1 MASAVTESPETD
13 NFALYPELKHL
24 LRALQM
30 CQGFGL
36 YFARCNT
43 VSLRNE
49 LVATL
54 KAKLNKPI
62 IELPLNPEND
72 IFIDAQM
79 TELLANA
86 SDDAV
91 VFIYDL
97 EKLFYLKDRHVIQEL
112 NWRRGF
118 YGRSNHPIVFWL
130 PEFLLTEI
138 VNEAPDFADWRS
150 GLYEFSLSQSEQLS
164 LMDSTWQ
171 SAKEKFVEQLSL
183 GEKQR
188 WIVNIQNLLAELAEQ
203 KSSKTKG
210 DLLNRLGRLYG
221 SLGDYGQAL
230 LCYQQ
235 ALQISQDIGDK
246 KGESTALNN
255 ISLIYLDKGDY
266 DTALYYLTQT
276 LEIDRELGNK
286 QGDGATLNNLSRVY
300 DAKGEYDI
308 ALHYLAQSL
317 QITKDGGDKQGEG
330 AILNNLA
337 GIAHVKGDYDTAL
350 DYLMQSLQIAQDI
363 GDKQGVGIT
372 LNNISQIYKVKGDY
386 DTALQHLTQS
396 LRIRQEI
403 GDKQGEGATFNN
415 ISQIYMDQGDYDTA
429 LHYLTQAL
437 QLSQNIGDKS
447 VECITLFNIGHIHR
461 QHNEQQQALAIWL
474 KAYKIAKQIG
484 STKELQALDKL
495 AKDLGGEGLAYWEA
509 LGQSASKA

>member
-1 MASAVTESPETD
+1 MASTVTESSATD
-13 NFALYPELKHL
+13 SFVLYPELKHL

-36 YFARCNT
+36 YFVRCNT

-79 TELLANA
+79 TELLADA

-97 EKLFYLKDRHVIQEL
+97 EKLFYLKDRYVIQEL

-138 VNEAPDFADWRS
+138 VNNAPDFADWRS
-150 GLYEFSLSQSEQLS
+150 GLYEFSLSQSERLD

-171 SAKEKFVEQLSL
+171 SANENFVEQLSL

-188 WIVNIQNLLAELAEQ
+188 WIVNIQNLLAEIAGQEA
-203 KSSKTKG
+203 SKTKI
-210 DLLNRLGRLYG
+210 DLLNRLGLLYH
-221 SLGDYGQAL
+221 SLGDYAQAL
-230 LCYQQ
+230 LCYQQVLQISPDIGDKQGEGVALNNLASTTYAKGDHDTALQYLMQSLQISQEIGDKQGESTTLNNLATTAYAKGDYDTALQCLTQ

-246 KGESTALNN
+246 
-255 ISLIYLDKGDY
+255 
-266 DTALYYLTQT
+266 
-276 LEIDRELGNK
+276 
-286 QGDGATLNNLSRVY
+286 
-300 DAKGEYDI
+300 
-308 ALHYLAQSL
+308 
-317 QITKDGGDKQGEG
+317 QGEG
-330 AILNNLA
+330 
-337 GIAHVKGDYDTAL
+337 
-350 DYLMQSLQIAQDI
+350 SR
-363 GDKQGVGIT
+363 
-372 LNNISQIYKVKGDY
+372 LNNISQIYDTQGDY
-386 DTALQHLTQS
+386 DTALQCLTQA

-403 GDKQGEGATFNN
+403 GDKQGEGTTLNNLATTA
-415 ISQIYMDQGDYDTA
+415 YAKGDYDTA
-429 LHYLTQAL
+429 LQCLTQAL
-437 QLSQNIGDKS
+437 QISQNIGDKRGEGTTLNNIS
-447 VECITLFNIGHIHR
+447 QIHQAKGDYGTALQYLTQALHIRQDIGDKPGECTTLFNIGYIHR
-461 QHNEQQQALAIWL
+461 QHNDPHQAQSTWL
-474 KAYKIAKQIG
+474 KAYHIAKQIG
-484 STKELQALDKL
+484 LAEGLQKLDKL

-509 LGQSASKA
+509 LSQSTPKA

>member
-1 MASAVTESPETD
+1 MASAVTESPVTD

-62 IELPLNPEND
+62 IELALNPEND

-112 NWRRGF
+112 NWRRSF

-164 LMDSTWQ
+164 LMASTWQ
-171 SAKEKFVEQLSL
+171 SANENFVEQLSL
-183 GEKQR
+183 SEKQR
-188 WIVNIQNLLAELAEQ
+188 WIINLQNLLAELAGQ
-203 KSSKTKG
+203 KPSKTKI
-210 DLLNRLGRLYG
+210 DLLNRLGRLYD
-221 SLGDYGQAL
+221 SLGDYDQAL
-230 LCYQQ
+230 LCYRQ

-246 KGESTALNN
+246 KGEGTVLNN

-266 DTALYYLTQT
+266 DTALHYLTQT
-276 LEIDRELGNK
+276 LEIDHELGNK
-286 QGDGATLNNLSRVY
+286 QGDGATLNNLSRIY
-300 DAKGEYDI
+300 EAKGDYDT
-308 ALHYLAQSL
+308 ALHYLTQSL
-317 QITKDGGDKQGEG
+317 QITQDGGDKQGEG

-337 GIAHVKGDYDTAL
+337 GIASVKGDYDTAL
-350 DYLMQSLQIAQDI
+350 DYLMQSLQVTQDI

-386 DTALQHLTQS
+386 DTGLQHLTQS

-403 GDKQGEGATFNN
+403 GDKQGESVTLNN
-415 ISQIYMDQGDYDTA
+415 ISQICMAQGDYDTA
-429 LHYLTQAL
+429 LYYLTQAL
-437 QLSQNIGDKS
+437 RISQDIGDQS
-447 VECITLFNIGHIHR
+447 VECIALFNIGHIHR
-461 QHNEQQQALAIWL
+461 QHNEQQQALASWL

-484 STKELQALDKL
+484 SAQELQALDKL
-495 AKDLGGEGLAYWEA
+495 AKKLGGEGLAYWEA
-509 LGQSASKA
+509 LSQSASKA

>member
-1 MASAVTESPETD
+1 MASIVPESSKTD

-43 VSLRNE
+43 VSLRND

-62 IELPLNPEND
+62 IELALNPEND

-130 PEFLLTEI
+130 PEFLLAEI

-150 GLYEFSLSQSEQLS
+150 GLYEFSLSQSEQLD

-171 SAKEKFVEQLSL
+171 SANENFVEQLSL
-183 GEKQR
+183 SEKQR
-188 WIVNIQNLLAELAEQ
+188 WIVNLQNLLAELAEQ
-203 KSSKTKG
+203 GPSNTKG
-210 DLLNRLGRLYG
+210 DLLNRLGLLYK
-221 SLGDYGQAL
+221 SLGDYGRAL

-235 ALQISQDIGDK
+235 ALQISQGIGDKQGEGVRLNNISQIYDAQGDYDTALQYLTQALQVSQDIGDK
-246 KGESTALNN
+246 KGEGTILNNLSGIAHTKGDDDTALHYLMQSLQISQDIGDKQGEGVRLNN
-255 ISLIYLDKGDY
+255 ISLIYDAQGDY
-266 DTALYYLTQT
+266 GTALHYLAQA
-276 LEIDRELGNK
+276 LQIRQDIGDK
-286 QGDGATLNNLSRVY
+286 QGEGVTLNNL
-300 DAKGEYDI
+300 ATIAHTKGGYGT
-308 ALHYLAQSL
+308 ALQYLAQSL
-317 QITKDGGDKQGEG
+317 QISQGIGDKQGEG
-330 AILNNLA
+330 
-337 GIAHVKGDYDTAL
+337 T
-350 DYLMQSLQIAQDI
+350 S
-363 GDKQGVGIT
+363 
-372 LNNISQIYKVKGDY
+372 LNNISQIYM
-386 DTALQHLTQS
+386 A
-396 LRIRQEI
+396 
-403 GDKQGEGATFNN
+403 
-415 ISQIYMDQGDYDTA
+415 QGDYDTA
-429 LHYLTQAL
+429 LPYLTQAL
-437 QLSQNIGDKS
+437 QISQNIGDKS
-447 VECITLFNIGHIHR
+447 GECVALINIGHIHH
-461 QHNEQQQALAIWL
+461 QHNEQPQAQSTWL

-484 STKELQALDKL
+484 SAQELQALDKL
-495 AKDLGGEGLAYWEA
+495 AKKLGGEGLAYWEA
-509 LGQSASKA
+509 LSQLAPKA

>member
-1 MASAVTESPETD
+1 MASTVTESPPTD

-62 IELPLNPEND
+62 IELALNPEND

-150 GLYEFSLSQSEQLS
+150 GLYEFSLSQSEQLD
-164 LMDSTWQ
+164 LMNSAWQ
-171 SAKEKFVEQLSL
+171 SANENFVEQLSL
-183 GEKQR
+183 SEKQR
-188 WIVNIQNLLAELAEQ
+188 WIVNIQNLLAELAGQEP
-203 KSSKTKG
+203 SKTKN
-210 DLLNRLGRLYG
+210 DLLNRLGRLYH
-221 SLGDYGQAL
+221 SLGDCDQAL
-230 LCYQQ
+230 SCYQET
-235 ALQISQDIGDK
+235 LKSSLDIGDK
-246 KGESTALNN
+246 QGEGTALNN

-266 DTALYYLTQT
+266 DTAEHYLMQT
-276 LEIDRELGNK
+276 LEIDRELGYK
-286 QGDGATLNNLSRVY
+286 QGDGSTLNNLSRIY
-300 DAKGEYDI
+300 EA
-308 ALHYLAQSL
+308 
-317 QITKDGGDKQGEG
+317 
-330 AILNNLA
+330 
-337 GIAHVKGDYDTAL
+337 KGDYDTAL
-350 DYLMQSLQIAQDI
+350 HYLTQSLQITQDGGDKPGVGAILNNLSQIYMTQGDYDSALHYLMQSLQISQDI
-363 GDKQGVGIT
+363 DNKVGVGVT

-386 DTALQHLTQS
+386 NTALQQLMQA

-403 GDKQGEGATFNN
+403 GDKQGEVSTLNN
-415 ISQIYMDQGDYDTA
+415 ISQIYMAQGDYDTA
-429 LHYLTQAL
+429 LHYLTQA
-437 QLSQNIGDKS
+437 QQISQNIGDETS
-447 VECITLFNIGHIHR
+447 ECIVLFNIGHIHR
-461 QHNEQQQALAIWL
+461 RHNDLQQAQSTWL
-474 KAYKIAKQIG
+474 KAYKIAKQI
-484 STKELQALDKL
+484 SSAQVLRALDKL
-495 AKDLGGEGLAYWEA
+495 AKDLDGEGLAYWEA
-509 LGQSASKA
+509 LSQSASKS

>member
-1 MASAVTESPETD
+1 MASIVVESPATD
-13 NFALYPELKHL
+13 NFALFPELKHL

-36 YFARCNT
+36 YFVRCNT

-54 KAKLNKPI
+54 KTKLNKPI

-79 TELLANA
+79 TELLADA

-97 EKLFYLKDRHVIQEL
+97 EKLFYLKDRYVIQEL

-138 VNEAPDFADWRS
+138 VNNAPDFADWRS
-150 GLYEFSLSQSEQLS
+150 GLYEFSLSQSERLD

-171 SAKEKFVEQLSL
+171 SANENFVEQLSL

-188 WIVNIQNLLAELAEQ
+188 WIVNIQNLLAELAGQEP
-203 KSSKTKG
+203 SKIKDG
-210 DLLNRLGRLYG
+210 LLDRLGQLYE
-221 SLGDYGQAL
+221 SLGDYDQAL
-230 LCYQQ
+230 SCYQQ

-246 KGESTALNN
+246 QGMGITLNN
-255 ISLIYLDKGDY
+255 ISQIYQAKGDY
-266 DTALYYLTQT
+266 DTALHYLTQT

-286 QGDGATLNNLSRVY
+286 KDDGATLNNISLIYS
-300 DAKGEYDI
+300 AKG
-308 ALHYLAQSL
+308 
-317 QITKDGGDKQGEG
+317 
-330 AILNNLA
+330 N
-337 GIAHVKGDYDTAL
+337 YDTAL
-350 DYLMQSLQIAQDI
+350 QYLTQAMQISRDI
-363 GDKQGVGIT
+363 GDKRGEGVT
-372 LNNISQIYKVKGDY
+372 LNNISQIYQAKGDYGTALQYLTQSLQICKDSGNKAGVSATLNNISQIYQAIGGYDIALQYLTQTLQITQEIGDKRGEGTTLNNISQIHQAKGDY
-386 DTALQHLTQS
+386 DTALQ
-396 LRIRQEI
+396 
-403 GDKQGEGATFNN
+403 
-415 ISQIYMDQGDYDTA
+415 
-429 LHYLTQAL
+429 YLTQAL
-437 QLSQNIGDKS
+437 HIRQDIGDKPG
-447 VECITLFNIGHIHR
+447 ECTTLFNIGYIHR
-461 QHNEQQQALAIWL
+461 QHNDPHQAQSTWL
-474 KAYKIAKQIG
+474 KAYHIAKQIG
-484 STKELQALDKL
+484 LAEGLQKLDKL

-509 LGQSASKA
+509 LSQSTPKA